1 MEGIRKENFLGTDKY
16 IVGDS
21 SVDLVLET
29 LGKVYI
35 KIGRQTK
42 VLSDVLS
49 LLDTA
54 TSSTNVADTVIIV
67 SGTTELQNLA
77 YPGDGKLIYDSLLQT
92 LYISYNQGY
101 IAIVD
106 VNSTGDYVRKTGD
119 IMSGPLEIT
128 SSGSP
133 LIVASSALVKNL
145 NSQYVDS
152 YSADQIAK
160 KAEDEIISGKWTF
173 SKDLILQGNV
183 RAYGNFVT
191 SRNLSSPTF
200 ASGFN
205 GYGWML
211 NADTNTLTIDNLIVR
226 KTMRVF
232 ELVVNKIS
240 ATNGSIWVSNS
251 SKCSTVSVP
260 KIISQA
266 SIDATGLSTN
276 DALLTLLAGGGY
288 FIVDADS
295 NKTTVSKTSE
305 LSSSQS
311 LNTVST
317 SFTTYKY
324 MAYVTDPRKLIACSL
339 FNGLSTLYDHNTV
352 NLSQYVNGE
361 YPSGIQE
368 LKSCLSIY
376 PLYQSVSNLDET
388 TGLHTYS
395 DTFDLNTNFFTIYD
409 TTTFASTG
417 TGIVGIQPYY
427 KYFAKGDL
435 YIVST
440 EDDEYPL
447 LKPGDL
453 IRCQKFTGGNM
464 KYYDAIVL
472 NQIDSRIY
480 IIQKSPSVFDQYTE
494 ISYNEDGSVSTC
506 TLSYNNTQ
514 YDKSQTSYN
523 ANTGQVEYNGIDYAS
538 GDSYVVTETN
548 RNDSSKLADSVEVG
562 DSLIQMGSLQD
573 TSRQNAVYITS
584 SDDQG
589 PYIDIISG
597 LNRPDYSVIYTQP
610 IFDTVSFICT
620 DASRLHGDSSLLG
633 IRKNYYHQTVVP
645 SKDYIEVYNTGKESN
660 YLSGIITCTNT
671 STAKNTMVVSN
682 TVSTG
687 NIELTNLRINQGA
700 TSTDSP
706 DLAIELTYTA
716 PQNHT
721 IQYMISENSDFS
733 DAIWYTVKDNIH
745 FTASSG
751 NGSKKIYVKLKDL
764 ETETTL
770 KYYLTP
776 TPTINSAVAQ
786 VNNKYQSN
794 YTKTTKVRLGN
805 LDGIF
810 DAALGNKQPYGFG
823 MYGQNVFLTGEFYLN
838 NGQSI
843 IDFAQNGIKE
853 YYKNAGFTIGDLT
866 DSYGNPTGEVGIIM
880 DANRFVWNI
889 TKSDGSVISK
899 AMSLFVDSNGNLNL
913 DIQGWIQSNGLY
925 VKNSNGDVTTSISP
939 DGVFSSINGTLKNIT
954 AEDFNFRGGTIG
966 INTGYTGGAPA
977 GNFYTVDENGMS
989 AVNYT
994 DGYTTPSTMLLDNS
1008 KLQYTWSGLVTTKS
1022 STSNN
1027 AVSVPAEYYI
1037 RYGNPRFND
1046 PPVPAYNS
1054 PDSLQSGIHLQ
1065 SCLCAIM
1072 NYPTEYDQYAGQVG
1086 FIIRNCNVGLY
1097 TSVYGAKEY
1106 DDTNSF
1112 SGNHAIYAA
1121 AGNYMG
1127 FRFHIRRVKN
1137 TTGDTEITN
1146 LSTMDNVVF
1155 VVRGGGSGTY
1165 NVTFQLPDGCESGQM
1180 YMIKSYPGAKYFSIQ
1195 TFPKGTGRD
1204 RIWWAGHDPSYAT
1217 GTISD
1222 EKTYMLIYDSLNA
1235 MWAMTVSD
1243 M

>member
-311 LNTVST
+311 INTVST

-361 YPSGIQE
+361 YPSGVQE
-368 LKSCLSIY
+368 LKSYLSIY
-376 PLYQSVSNLDET
+376 PLYKSVSNLDET

-494 ISYNEDGSVSTC
+494 ISYNEDGSVSAC

-610 IFDTVSFICT
+610 IFDVVSFICT

-633 IRKNYYHQTVVP
+633 VRKNYYHQTVVP

-733 DAIWYTVKDNIH
+733 DAIWYTVKNNIH

-776 TPTINSAVAQ
+776 TPTINSAVTQ
-786 VNNKYQSN
+786 VDNKYQSN

-925 VKNSNGDVTTSISP
+925 IKNSDGIVTTSISP
-939 DGVFSSINGTLKNIT
+939 DGVLSSINVDLTGKITATLGQIGSFSIDGSGLYYGDPTKWITTAYKQDLAYVTPGSVKIQKQKGYFQPGDIANIT
-954 AEDFNFRGGTIG
+954 VGIGDGADPNINPSGSSYCTCAGYFYRQMNSNTDPYYPAVRIISDNVINRDVALELIGGLRLKGGLMEMGRFMNVTDNNSTNVIDLSFGTSIVIKSAVDNFSFFLPTLSQVRAQLGITSSDSFCIPIRIG
-966 INTGYTGGAPA
+966 I
-977 GNFYTVDENGMS
+977 E
-989 AVNYT
+989 
-994 DGYTTPSTMLLDNS
+994 
-1008 KLQYTWSGLVTTKS
+1008 KS
-1022 STSNN
+1022 SQ
-1027 AVSVPAEYYI
+1027 Y
-1037 RYGNPRFND
+1037 
-1046 PPVPAYNS
+1046 
-1054 PDSLQSGIHLQ
+1054 GIHLKTQ
-1065 SCLCAIM
+1065 NKASTPVSNAEGGMIVDNNGNEWYGSSDILM
-1072 NYPTEYDQYAGQVG
+1072 EKGDVLRLSLTYTVYSGYYAQVDA
-1086 FIIRNCNVGLY
+1086 L
-1097 TSVYGAKEY
+1097 
-1106 DDTNSF
+1106 
-1112 SGNHAIYAA
+1112 
-1121 AGNYMG
+1121 
-1127 FRFHIRRVKN
+1127 KN
-1137 TTGDTEITN
+1137 
-1146 LSTMDNVVF
+1146 
-1155 VVRGGGSGTY
+1155 
-1165 NVTFQLPDGCESGQM
+1165 Q
-1180 YMIKSYPGAKYFSIQ
+1180 
-1195 TFPKGTGRD
+1195 
-1204 RIWWAGHDPSYAT
+1204 
-1217 GTISD
+1217 
-1222 EKTYMLIYDSLNA
+1222 
-1235 MWAMTVSD
+1235 
-1243 M
+1243 

>member
-160 KAEDEIISGKWTF
+160 KVEDEIISGKWTF

-251 SKCSTVSVP
+251 SKCSTVSAP
-260 KIISQA
+260 EIISQA

-311 LNTVST
+311 INTVST
-317 SFTTYKY
+317 SFTIYKY

-395 DTFDLNTNFFTIYD
+395 DTFDLNTNFFTVYD

-440 EDDEYPL
+440 KDDEYPL

-494 ISYNEDGSVSTC
+494 ISYNEDGSVATC

-548 RNDSSKLADSVEVG
+548 RNDSSKLADAVEVG

-610 IFDTVSFICT
+610 IFDVVSFICT
-620 DASRLHGDSSLLG
+620 DASRLHGNSSLLG
-633 IRKNYYHQTVVP
+633 VRKNYYHQTVVP

-776 TPTINSAVAQ
+776 TPTINSAVTQ

-925 VKNSNGDVTTSISP
+925 IKNSDGIVTTSISP
-939 DGVFSSINGTLKNIT
+939 DGILTSINGDFTGKIT
-954 AEDFNFRGGTIG
+954 ATSGTFAGTLNGVSGTFNELTCNGGLLCKDISGNTLFELGTSNFYIQGTDMQHQGLIGSRSLRFLSSDIFCRGRLGVWSHNMAYIHNNRIYYYVNGFDYKNRNSSYTEQRTQSSYVTGILKTESYDGRTYYDVDLYPSDTSIDNASASGNCVVGDLNGFPVDIVIIYNNNQDYYYRFIAPTGKDFYLFNAG
-966 INTGYTGGAPA
+966 INSNWIRFDHASTPDAFMKGGWV
-977 GNFYTVDENGMS
+977 GH
-989 AVNYT
+989 
-994 DGYTTPSTMLLDNS
+994 LL
-1008 KLQYTWSGLVTTKS
+1008 
-1022 STSNN
+1022 
-1027 AVSVPAEYYI
+1027 
-1037 RYGNPRFND
+1037 
-1046 PPVPAYNS
+1046 
-1054 PDSLQSGIHLQ
+1054 
-1065 SCLCAIM
+1065 
-1072 NYPTEYDQYAGQVG
+1072 
-1086 FIIRNCNVGLY
+1086 NVGPFIY
-1097 TSVYGAKEY
+1097 ENTVNTDFPTCERNGEIGHSRWVTITI
-1106 DDTNSF
+1106 DD
-1112 SGNHAIYAA
+1112 SGFN
-1121 AGNYMG
+1121 
-1127 FRFHIRRVKN
+1127 K
-1137 TTGDTEITN
+1137 
-1146 LSTMDNVVF
+1146 
-1155 VVRGGGSGTY
+1155 
-1165 NVTFQLPDGCESGQM
+1165 
-1180 YMIKSYPGAKYFSIQ
+1180 
-1195 TFPKGTGRD
+1195 
-1204 RIWWAGHDPSYAT
+1204 
-1217 GTISD
+1217 
-1222 EKTYMLIYDSLNA
+1222 
-1235 MWAMTVSD
+1235 
-1243 M
+1243 